1 VPASASRLQQH
12 FRELCQPRNP
22 IRHHQA
28 HQETRS
34 YLKQQLE
41 QMGRTVRTQSFSTEI
56 LDIFGTPVEGLNL
69 LGEALQESTLIVV
82 AHYDTVD
89 HSPGADDNLS
99 AVVVALEIAARCP
112 SVHILFPDLE
122 EFGLLGA
129 RHFVSARKWSGLS
142 ALVLESV
149 GYWNREDGAQSYPE
163 IFPLAFPQQFQWLQ
177 DRGCRGDFL
186 ALLHLPQD
194 RALADSL
201 QSCLGPDS
209 VSLEVPA
216 ALLQREEGKPLRDFG
231 RSDHLAF
238 WEQGRS
244 CLMLTDSANFRNP
257 HYHQP
262 TDTPET
268 LDLEAM
274 SDLVDR
280 LCDWCLS
287 FTVG

>member
-1 VPASASRLQQH
+1 
-12 FRELCQPRNP
+12 
-22 IRHHQA
+22 
-28 HQETRS
+28 
-34 YLKQQLE
+34 
-41 QMGRTVRTQSFSTEI
+41 
-56 LDIFGTPVEGLNL
+56 VEGLNL
-69 LGEALQESTLIVV
+69 LGESTQDPALVIV

-99 AVVVALEIAARCP
+99 AVAVALEVARRCP
-112 SVHILFPDLE
+112 GIHVLFPDLE

-129 RHFVSARKWSGLS
+129 RHFVSTGRWQDLPAI
-142 ALVLESV
+142 VLESV
-149 GYWNREDGAQSYPE
+149 GYWSPQTSSQGFPE
-163 IFPLAFPQQFQWLQ
+163 IFPMAFPRQYSWLQ
-177 DRGCRGDFL
+177 EREFRGDFL

-201 QSCLGPDS
+201 QGVLGPDS
-209 VSLEVPA
+209 LALEVPA
-216 ALLQREEGKPLRDFG
+216 TLLHHEDGKALRDFG

-262 TDTPET
+262 TDTLET

-274 SDLVDR
+274 VR
-280 LCDWCLS
+280 LTDALERFSLS
-287 FTVG
+287 VS